1 MAGAG
6 EGGRGVVLGSAP
18 VTVDYVASSLIS
30 RIERKYCLI
39 STSCLTGLFDT
50 PVNEDTL

>member
-1 MAGAG
+1 MWPGGWEAGG
-6 EGGRGVVLGSAP
+6 VLGFAP
-18 VTVDYVASSLIS
+18 VTVDYVASSIIS

-50 PVNEDTL
+50 SINEDTL